1 MLHSATSPAAFID
14 HWSKAEANERANSQ
28 SFLIGLTQLLGV
40 PAPSHNHAD
49 GYSFEYP
56 VKVPGGT
63 STNFLDL
70 YRRGHFV
77 LESKQFTAQKLE
89 QSALELTAI
98 EAGALAQQ
106 KKSGPVRGTGSWDDA
121 MIRAKGQAER
131 YVRSLPAD
139 EPNPPFILV
148 CDVGHSFEVYAD
160 FTQAGKAYLPF
171 PDPRTFRIQLKDLE
185 REDIRERLRLIW
197 TNPTVLDPAKVSAE
211 VTREI
216 AGYLAELAKSLEQEK
231 HDPEVVAQFLTR
243 CLFCMF
249 AEDVGLLPD
258 NAFTELLESV
268 PGDGTGFPELLST
281 LFREMNTG
289 TGKSI
294 SVVLRKKLLKFNGGL
309 FHDDTVLPVNG
320 LQLGLLKQAAKMN
333 WRNVEP
339 AIFGT
344 LLERALVPSE
354 RHALGAHFT
363 PRAYVERL
371 VLPTVIE
378 PLREQWENV
387 RAAAITH
394 ANRSMQHAATAAAME
409 QSSSVKTKAGNLEGA
424 KAEYK
429 TALDERKAADADM
442 RKAQQEILSFHEQL
456 CRVRVLDPACGSGN
470 FLYVALQH
478 LKILEG
484 EVLDTAAQFG
494 EDMKLELET
503 HTIDPHQFLGIELNP
518 RAASIAE
525 LVLWIG
531 YLQWHF
537 KIHGQRTPPEP
548 ILRAFKN
555 IECRDAVLAYDGEP
569 QPVRDEAGNVTTV
582 WDRRSY
588 KNDLVTNRDVPDE
601 TKRVPLLTYV
611 NPRPAKW
618 PEAEFI
624 VGNPPFLG
632 TKRMRDAFGD
642 GYVSTLR
649 EAYDSSVED
658 NADFVMFWWHKAAE
672 LCKAGKI
679 KAFGL
684 ITTNSIGQ
692 SFNRRVLQRHLP
704 EVYLTLAIP
713 DHPWV
718 DNAEGAAVR
727 IAMTVTRK
735 GTEEGTISKVISEE
749 ANDDGSANV
758 SFNSIRGIISA
769 DLSVGA
775 NVSSIA
781 GLTSNSGIC
790 GLGVALHGSG
800 FILEP
805 GIAAEFRKSG
815 SNVIKPYLGGSDLV
829 RERRERYLIDFSFM
843 SEGDAC
849 EANAAAFQHVLT
861 HVRPERLVNNREAI
875 KKLWWRYGWER
886 PEIRRALS
894 GLKRYIGTTET
905 SKHRMFQFID
915 GTIMPDHMIIV
926 FAWDD
931 AFALGVLSSR
941 IHVVFSLA
949 AGGRLGVGND
959 PRYNKTRCF
968 DPFPFPLCNEA
979 EKDRIRQL
987 AEELDA
993 HRKRVQAAHP
1003 GLTLTGM
1010 YNVLEKLRA
1019 GEELT
1024 AKDKLIHDQGLV
1036 SILQQLHDSLDEAVF
1051 AAYGWQHL
1059 WQARKESHMGII
1071 HDLQTG
1077 DIRMLDATPEQFDAA
1092 VAKFD
1097 QQLEAE
1103 ILQRLVT
1110 LNAQRAEEE
1119 ARGIIHWLRP
1129 DYQNSAGKA
1138 TETQDTLD
1146 LPKTSGTKAKAPA
1159 AKKPGTKVPWPKP
1172 LAERIRA
1179 TEQALHAAGRPVTAE
1194 ELTPQ
1199 FSRARAA
1206 DLQEI
1211 LESLVTLGRARKDGE
1226 RFGV

>member
-1 MLHSATSPAAFID
+1 MSHPALTPASFID

-40 PAPSHNHAD
+40 AAPSHTHTE

-63 STNFLDL
+63 STNFIDL

-77 LESKQFTAQKLE
+77 LESKQFTAQKQE
-89 QSALELTAI
+89 QSALELAAI
-98 EAGALAQQ
+98 GAGALEQQ

-131 YVRSLPAD
+131 YVRYLPAE

-148 CDVGHSFEVYAD
+148 CDVGHRLEVYAD

-185 REDIRERLRLIW
+185 REEIRERLRLIW
-197 TNPTVLDPAKVSAE
+197 TNPTALDPAKVSAE

-258 NAFTELLESV
+258 RAFTELLNSIPANGE
-268 PGDGTGFPELLST
+268 GFAELLST

-289 TGKSI
+289 TSY
-294 SVVLRKKLLKFNGGL
+294 SVTLRKKLLKFNGGL
-309 FHDDTVLPVNG
+309 FADHTVLPVNG
-320 LQLGLLKQAAKMN
+320 LQLGLLKQAASKQ
-333 WRNVEP
+333 WKNVEP

-394 ANRSMQHAATAAAME
+394 ARAGDL
-409 QSSSVKTKAGNLEGA
+409 KKA
-424 KAEYK
+424 
-429 TALDERKAADADM
+429 R
-442 RKAQQEILSFHEQL
+442 REINDFHDQL
-456 CRVRVLDPACGSGN
+456 CHIRVLDPACGSGN

-569 QPVRDEAGNVTTV
+569 QPVTWGMALSNRQLPGVASALVGSSDTVRSGCPAPSAILTV

-588 KNDLVTNRDVPDE
+588 KIDPVTNRDVPDE
-601 TKRVPLLTYV
+601 SKRVPLLTYA
-611 NPRPAKW
+611 NPRPAEW

-624 VGNPPFLG
+624 VGNPPYIGVRRLKDSIG
-632 TKRMRDAFGD
+632 DA
-642 GYVSTLR
+642 YVETIR
-649 EAYDSSVED
+649 SVYSQVPETCD
-658 NADFVMFWWHKAAE
+658 YVMYWWEKAAYAVE
-672 LCKAGKI
+672 SGIARR
-679 KAFGL
+679 FGL
-684 ITTNSIGQ
+684 ITTNSIVQ
-692 SFNRRVLQRHLP
+692 AYSRRLLDKHIGIAGKLKIIFAV
-704 EVYLTLAIP
+704 P

-718 DNAEGAAVR
+718 DAADGAAVR
-727 IAMTVTRK
+727 VALTV
-735 GTEEGTISKVISEE
+735 GGAISENTMPCLGAAGKGE
-749 ANDDGSANV
+749 TDQVTYSYPTRIGSSLDATSIHENFSELQSNEGVCFQGVVPAGDGFKLDRDELASLGFTSTELPSV
-758 SFNSIRGIISA
+758 IRRYIIGK
-769 DLSVGA
+769 DLVQQFESRY
-775 NVSSIA
+775 IIDFF
-781 GLTSNSGIC
+781 GLTEDEARKQYPSLYQRLLTRVFPERSENKRSSYKEKWWIFAEPRPAMRR
-790 GLGVALHGSG
+790 GLG
-800 FILEP
+800 
-805 GIAAEFRKSG
+805 
-815 SNVIKPYLGGSDLV
+815 
-829 RERRERYLIDFSFM
+829 
-843 SEGDAC
+843 
-849 EANAAAFQHVLT
+849 
-861 HVRPERLVNNREAI
+861 
-875 KKLWWRYGWER
+875 
-886 PEIRRALS
+886 
-894 GLKRYIGTTET
+894 GLKR
-905 SKHRMFQFID
+905 FIVTPYTAKYRPFIFVKGD
-915 GTIMPDHMIIV
+915 TLPDAMAYAI
-926 FAWDD
+926 ASED
-931 AFALGVLSSR
+931 AFVLGVLSSR
-941 IHVVFSLA
+941 HHLIWALS
-949 AGGRLGVGND
+949 AGGTLEDR
-959 PRYNKTRCF
+959 PRYNSNATF
-968 DPFPFPLCNEA
+968 LPFPFPLCSEA
-979 EKDRIRQL
+979 EKDRIRKI

-1003 GLTLTGM
+1003 GLTLTGV

-1019 GEELT
+1019 DKALND
-1024 AKDKLIHDQGLV
+1024 KDKLIHDQGLV
-1036 SILQQLHDSLDEAVF
+1036 SILQQLHDDLDEAVF

-1059 WQARKESHMGII
+1059 WQARKESHQGMI

-1077 DIRMLDATPEQFDAA
+1077 EVRVLDATAEQLDAA
-1092 VAKFD
+1092 IAKFD

-1129 DYQNSAGKA
+1129 DYQNPAGKA
-1138 TETQDTLD
+1138 APQETLD
-1146 LPKTSGTKAKAPA
+1146 LPKGSGTKAKAQP
-1159 AKKPGTKVPWPKP
+1159 AKKPGTKAAWPKP

-1179 TEQALHAAGRPVTAE
+1179 TEQALHAAGRSVTAE
-1194 ELTPQ
+1194 DLTAA
-1199 FSRARAA
+1199 FSRAKAA

-1226 RFGV
+1226 KFGV